1 MFILSISASGEDK
14 VEADEAI
21 EELFPKEFPVEFP
34 EELPD
39 EDKCPEDIFIPCP
52 EFTGDVITGVVEKLA
67 ALAAWAAAITC
78 GPKWAAK

>member
-1 MFILSISASGEDK
+1 MFILSISASGEDI
-14 VEADEAI
+14 VEAV
-21 EELFPKEFPVEFP
+21 ELFPKEFPVEFP

-39 EDKCPEDIFIPCP
+39 EDKCPEDIFILCP